1 VGKRIKE
8 MLPQVVS
15 RIVQV
20 RPIEVDE
27 VLLLGIALIVIG
39 ILSGVVIIKTAC
51 SNKESNNE

>member
-1 VGKRIKE
+1 